1 MNELVCADCLK
12 HGMKTVISLNE
23 FPFPRN
29 LHDSRC
35 PQCKGQNF
43 MVIGRVDRY
52 EASDKFRQHEHV
64 R

>member
-23 FPFPRN
+23 FPFPEN
-29 LHDSRC
+29 LHKSRC
-35 PQCKGQNF
+35 PQCGSREFK
-43 MVIGRVDRY
+43 ILGREERY
-52 EASDKFRQHEHV
+52 EPSEQFRTHEHV